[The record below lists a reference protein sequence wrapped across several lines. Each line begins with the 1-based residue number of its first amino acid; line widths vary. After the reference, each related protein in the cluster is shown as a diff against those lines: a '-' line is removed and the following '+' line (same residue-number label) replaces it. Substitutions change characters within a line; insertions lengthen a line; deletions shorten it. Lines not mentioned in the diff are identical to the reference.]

1 MDKEKAKALSKTLA
15 CYKELQE
22 NNSVNLIEF
31 HTADGQ
37 KHGIGNPE
45 AIKLLLSVAVIELER
60 QLRTAQFGD
69 IPESLE
75 NSREYKAAK
84 QLEYA
89 MNDLG
94 FKSERFAQALPY
106 FHKTLEQTFFRT
118 VKASITAMAGRDS
131 RCIDDRNL
139 DENIF
144 VTTYAYKPLVG
155 LTSVKSP
162 SGHTEVYEYSDNGK
176 LLRVKDH
183 KRNNIKS
190 FEYNIVTENNR

>member
-75 NSREYKAAK
+75 NSREYKA
-84 QLEYA
+84 
-89 MNDLG
+89 G
-94 FKSERFAQALPY
+94 IRHERFGIQVR
-106 FHKTLEQTFFRT
+106 TFRPGSSLFPQDT
-118 VKASITAMAGRDS
+118 GTDI
-131 RCIDDRNL
+131 L
-139 DENIF
+139 Q
-144 VTTYAYKPLVG
+144 
-155 LTSVKSP
+155 
-162 SGHTEVYEYSDNGK
+162 NGK
-176 LLRVKDH
+176 GFHYRYG
-183 KRNNIKS
+183 RA
-190 FEYNIVTENNR
+190 

>member
-1 MDKEKAKALSKTLA
+1 MDKEKAKALSETLA

-22 NNSVNLIEF
+22 NDSVNLIEF

-60 QLRTAQFGD
+60 QLRAAQFGD

-118 VKASITAMAGRDS
+118 VKAGILAMAERDPRRIDGRNEASYEMCRMLAPMLQD
-131 RCIDDRNL
+131 
-139 DENIF
+139 
-144 VTTYAYKPLVG
+144 TG
-155 LTSVKSP
+155 LP
-162 SGHTEVYEYSDNGK
+162 F
-176 LLRVKDH
+176 
-183 KRNNIKS
+183 I
-190 FEYNIVTENNR
+190 

>member
-89 MNDLG
+89 MNDWDSSPNVSPRL
-94 FKSERFAQALPY
+94 FLISTRHWNRHSSER
-106 FHKTLEQTFFRT
+106 
-118 VKASITAMAGRDS
+118 
-131 RCIDDRNL
+131 
-139 DENIF
+139 
-144 VTTYAYKPLVG
+144 
-155 LTSVKSP
+155 
-162 SGHTEVYEYSDNGK
+162 
-176 LLRVKDH
+176 
-183 KRNNIKS
+183 
-190 FEYNIVTENNR
+190 

>member
-1 MDKEKAKALSKTLA
+1 MPAYLTEHIV
-15 CYKELQE
+15 QR
-22 NNSVNLIEF
+22 N
-31 HTADGQ
+31 
-37 KHGIGNPE
+37 GN
-45 AIKLLLSVAVIELER
+45 VIEATRYNFQSIRSFYVPYSREKGKIAPETTISDLDYYTDMTYDHYDDEGR
-60 QLRTAQFGD
+60 PIQITDKTGMKTCILWGYDGMYPVAKVENIDYDMLWGTYRMAFLYPGALPADVDTELRT
-69 IPESLE
+69 
-75 NSREYKAAK
+75 
-84 QLEYA
+84 
-89 MNDLG
+89 
-94 FKSERFAQALPY
+94 
-106 FHKTLEQTFFRT
+106 
-118 VKASITAMAGRDS
+118 
-131 RCIDDRNL
+131 L

>member
-22 NNSVNLIEF
+22 NNNVNLIEF

-106 FHKTLEQTFFRT
+106 FQKIPVCPLSKCHVHRREDTKPPPCR
-118 VKASITAMAGRDS
+118 AGREYLPRHDAHAGPDS
-131 RCIDDRNL
+131 GVLGR
-139 DENIF
+139 
-144 VTTYAYKPLVG
+144 YP
-155 LTSVKSP
+155 
-162 SGHTEVYEYSDNGK
+162 
-176 LLRVKDH
+176 
-183 KRNNIKS
+183 
-190 FEYNIVTENNR
+190 

>member
-1 MDKEKAKALSKTLA
+1 MQQQSNQIKIMDKEKAKTLSEILA
-15 CYKELQE
+15 RYKELQE
-22 NNSVNLIEF
+22 NDSVNLIEF

-37 KHGIGNPE
+37 KHGIGNAA

-60 QLRTAQFGD
+60 QLRAAQFGD

-118 VKASITAMAGRDS
+118 VKAGILAMAERDPRRIDGRNEAS
-131 RCIDDRNL
+131 
-139 DENIF
+139 
-144 VTTYAYKPLVG
+144 
-155 LTSVKSP
+155 
-162 SGHTEVYEYSDNGK
+162 YEMCRMLAPMLQDTR
-176 LLRVKDH
+176 LPF
-183 KRNNIKS
+183 I
-190 FEYNIVTENNR
+190 

>member
-131 RCIDDRNL
+131 RCIDCVKCWPPCWKIPVCPLSKCHVHRRED
-139 DENIF
+139 
-144 VTTYAYKPLVG
+144 TKPPPCRAGREYLPRHDAHAG
-155 LTSVKSP
+155 P
-162 SGHTEVYEYSDNGK
+162 DSGVLGRYP
-176 LLRVKDH
+176 
-183 KRNNIKS
+183 
-190 FEYNIVTENNR
+190 

>member
-22 NNSVNLIEF
+22 NNNVNLIEF

-89 MNDLG
+89 MNDLIQV
-94 FKSERFAQALPY
+94 R
-106 FHKTLEQTFFRT
+106 TFRPGSSLFPQDT
-118 VKASITAMAGRDS
+118 GTDI
-131 RCIDDRNL
+131 L
-139 DENIF
+139 Q
-144 VTTYAYKPLVG
+144 
-155 LTSVKSP
+155 
-162 SGHTEVYEYSDNGK
+162 NGK
-176 LLRVKDH
+176 GFHYRYG
-183 KRNNIKS
+183 RA
-190 FEYNIVTENNR
+190 